1 MERKEITAFLIN
13 CQPDEFMAYVDQ
25 GDQGTVVVGPDGKKY
40 RFSNDQLD
48 QAVIEIKRKHVP
60 EAIPGAA
67 AAVPVK
73 KRAPAKQ
80 AASTTKK
87 KPAKKSKPVPKPV
100 HGRTD
105 RGTV

>member
-48 QAVIEIKRKHVP
+48 QAVIEIKRK
-60 EAIPGAA
+60 AA
-67 AAVPVK
+67 AAEPVK

-87 KPAKKSKPVPKPV
+87 KPAKKSKPVPKPRS
-100 HGRTD
+100 GAQDRT
-105 RGTV
+105 V